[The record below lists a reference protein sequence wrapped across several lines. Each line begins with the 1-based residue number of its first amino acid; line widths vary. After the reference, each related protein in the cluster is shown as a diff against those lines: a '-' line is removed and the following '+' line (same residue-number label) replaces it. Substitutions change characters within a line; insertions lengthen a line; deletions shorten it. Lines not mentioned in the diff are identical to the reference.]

1 MKRFQTS
8 CIHLLGQYKWPIDE
22 HDKEIIRTFYAP
34 KEHRTG
40 VRKLEH
46 KIDELYLYCAVC
58 ATRREAQVG
67 ITDSQLC
74 LDIICKITD
83 YPKYYYTLINY
94 CSANQSN
101 ITNSD
106 YVHQVAHVLCIDL
119 EDVLVDG
126 LLYKEEE
133 YWQLYGY
140 SSLVEVLRPITLVD
154 LEIRQQQFYM
164 RKACS

>member
-1 MKRFQTS
+1 
-8 CIHLLGQYKWPIDE
+8 
-22 HDKEIIRTFYAP
+22 
-34 KEHRTG
+34 
-40 VRKLEH
+40 
-46 KIDELYLYCAVC
+46 
-58 ATRREAQVG
+58 
-67 ITDSQLC
+67 
-74 LDIICKITD
+74 
-83 YPKYYYTLINY
+83 
-94 CSANQSN
+94 
-101 ITNSD
+101 
-106 YVHQVAHVLCIDL
+106 VHQVAHVLCIDL